1 MKRLIGRVAV
11 ALLTALVVACSA
23 PGARDA
29 DRYFILEAQAGS
41 AATARAAPALVVMPT
56 TVSSF
61 YDTQD
66 IVYSRAPGTRG
77 YYQFNHWTDRPQ
89 RAVYAQLVSRFGS
102 SGASGGLIL
111 ATHLEEIFH
120 DAAQPPG
127 TARLVIAAQLLDP
140 KTKAV
145 VAQRVFNGTAA
156 AASYDAPG
164 AVDGMRK
171 ALGTLL
177 DELAAWAGTQP
188 PAAARPAS

>member
-1 MKRLIGRVAV
+1 MKRLIGLVAV
-11 ALLTALVVACSA
+11 ALLAALIVACSA

-41 AATARAAPALVVMPT
+41 AAPARGAPTLVVMPT

-66 IVYSRAPGTRG
+66 IVYSRAPGTRS

-89 RAVYAQLVSRFGS
+89 RAVHAQLVSRFGS
-102 SGASGGLIL
+102 ASAAGGLIL

-127 TARLVIAAQLLDP
+127 IARLVITAQLLDP

-156 AASYDAPG
+156 AAS
-164 AVDGMRK
+164 
-171 ALGTLL
+171 
-177 DELAAWAGTQP
+177 
-188 PAAARPAS
+188 